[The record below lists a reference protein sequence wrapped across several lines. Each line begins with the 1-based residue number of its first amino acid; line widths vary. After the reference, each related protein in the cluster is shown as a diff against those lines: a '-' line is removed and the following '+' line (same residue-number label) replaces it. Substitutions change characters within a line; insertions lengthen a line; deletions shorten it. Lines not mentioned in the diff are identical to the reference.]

1 MRRKSEHC
9 TQRAQPARQ
18 VVIAAEESDRR
29 LDNFLMGRLK
39 GVPRSHVY
47 RMIRSGQVR
56 VNSRR
61 VRPDLRLVAGDRVRI
76 PPVRVSPAAGGV
88 VRSERVQWI
97 EKHVLHED
105 RELLILD
112 KPTGLAVHGGSG
124 VSLGLI
130 ELLRAAR
137 PHADSLGLVHRLDRD
152 TSGCLMIAKRHA
164 SLRRMQS
171 LFRSGA
177 VHKVYRAL
185 LLGRF
190 SGSERLV
197 EAPLQTM
204 ERRGG
209 ERYVRVDA
217 SGKPAQTRF
226 LTERR
231 FAAATLVRVELLT
244 GRTHQIRVHAAHMGH
259 PVAGDHRYGPV
270 EDPLVSLFGL
280 RRLFLHAATIAFEH
294 PDGSALRVESR
305 LPEELEAVLAR
316 LSGERA
322 VAGTGGV

>member
-1 MRRKSEHC
+1 VRRKPEPRA
-9 TQRAQPARQ
+9 QRAQPAQQ

-29 LDNFLMGRLK
+29 VDNFLMGRLK
-39 GVPRSHVY
+39 GVPRAHVY

-76 PPVRVSPAAGGV
+76 PPVRINPAARGV
-88 VRSERVQWI
+88 RIDRVQWI

-105 RELLILD
+105 RDLLILD
-112 KPTGLAVHGGSG
+112 KPAGLAVHGGSG

-137 PHADSLGLVHRLDRD
+137 PDADSLGLVHRLDRE
-152 TSGCLMIAKRHA
+152 TSGCLIIAKRRA
-164 SLRRMQS
+164 SLRRLQA

-177 VHKVYRAL
+177 VHKGYRAL

-197 EAPLQTM
+197 DAPLQTM

-209 ERYVRVDA
+209 ERHVRVA
-217 SGKPAQTRF
+217 VSGKPAQTRF

-231 FAAATLVRVELLT
+231 FAGATLVRVELLT
-244 GRTHQIRVHAAHMGH
+244 GRTHQIRVHAAHIGH
-259 PVAGDHRYGPV
+259 PVAGDQRYGPA
-270 EDPLVSLFGL
+270 EDPVVSRFGL
-280 RRLFLHAATIAFEH
+280 HRLFLHAATLAFEH

-305 LPEELEAVLAR
+305 LPDELEAVLAL
-316 LSGERA
+316 LSDGHDAAR
-322 VAGTGGV
+322 TGGV